1 MSMLQRKIFD
11 VLDRGRDFINDNDK
25 FLVDFFCGQGLTTE
39 EAEDVRTYWNS
50 KDFKRRR
57 TYDPVKGVDI
67 IHQFPAG
74 DQVGYPC
81 WAIVLIGESEESP
94 RFLGDEADDEV
105 VDGVLQS
112 TTASVWRSTYDIF
125 TIADNPDVC
134 IYYHEL
140 ARFFMMRSRDYMKT
154 EAGGSVLSSSF
165 SARDIM
171 RDPRYNPDRHF
182 VRALQVELVRTERQF
197 ASIQE
202 GRGKYVGGVYVNNTD
217 GLDIIGVNPKATP
230 YE

>member
-1 MSMLQRKIFD
+1 MLQRKIFE
-11 VLDRGRDFINDNDK
+11 VLDSGRDYINENSN
-25 FLVDFFCGQGLTTE
+25 FLVDFFCDQGLSLE
-39 EAEDVRTYWNS
+39 EAEDIRTYWNS
-50 KDFKRRR
+50 KNFKRRR

-67 IHQFPAG
+67 IHQFPMG

-94 RFLGDEADDEV
+94 RLLGDEGDDIAE
-105 VDGVLQS
+105 DGTLKS
-112 TTASVWRSTYDIF
+112 TSASFWRSTYDIF

-140 ARFFMMRSRDYMKT
+140 ARFFLMRARDYLKT
-154 EAGGSVLSSSF
+154 EEGGSVLASSF

-171 RDPRYNPDRHF
+171 QDPRYSPERHF
-182 VRALQVELVRTERQF
+182 IRALQVELLRCEQVKS
-197 ASIQE
+197 SIQE
-202 GRGKYVGGVYVNNTD
+202 GRGKSIISAHVNNEE
-217 GLDIIGVNPKATP
+217 GLDIIGVNPKVGI